1 MARTLTSIKT
11 LSRALFL
18 GAFLT
23 FQPAALA
30 NEKPVVY
37 NNMVGDGS
45 RELDSAIK
53 GAYGARYS
61 VVDVRAKEGYAEPT
75 ATAGSMPREFKDDK
89 GVSVVGYVLMA
100 YIVDSNGFVADPVAL
115 KSSDARLTKVALDS
129 MAKWR
134 FLPARL
140 WSVPVASTAAQE
152 FSFGPLKVET
162 GFTLKRLILYQST
175 EVVMRRMPP
184 RNEADAYLDRLTEVA
199 HNFFVGNPTPE
210 TLHIIVLL
218 IPGQHSRIWF
228 LSSVRPGDAKELAP
242 LKALLE
248 AVTPI
253 GVKEGPVLFT
263 LSGVVMGGDGNELPA
278 GQSPVP
284 AQWREL
290 EGKLR
295 EPLPM
300 TGDAFLSLAYTD
312 SP

>member
-1 MARTLTSIKT
+1 MARTPPSITT
-11 LSRALFL
+11 LLRALFL

-45 RELDSAIK
+45 RELDRAIK

-75 ATAGSMPREFKDDK
+75 ATAGSMPREFKDDN
-89 GVSVVGYVLMA
+89 GVDVVGYVLMA
-100 YIVDSNGFVADPVAL
+100 YIVDANGFVADAVLL
-115 KSSDARLTKVALDS
+115 KSTDFRLTKVAMDS

-140 WSVPVASTAAQE
+140 KGTPVASTAAQE
-152 FSFGPLKVET
+152 FAFGPLKVET
-162 GFTLKRLILYQST
+162 GFTLKHLVLYQPN
-175 EVVMRRMPP
+175 EVILRRLPP
-184 RNEADAYLDRLTEVA
+184 KAEADAYLDRLTEVA
-199 HNFFVGNPTPE
+199 HNFFVGNLTPE
-210 TLHIIVLL
+210 TLYIIVLL
-218 IPGQHSRIWF
+218 IPGQHSRVWF
-228 LSSVRPGDAKELAP
+228 LSSTRPGDAKELAA

-248 AVTPI
+248 AIPPVV
-253 GVKEGPVLFT
+253 VKEGPVLFT
-263 LSGVVMGGDGNELPA
+263 LSGVVAGGDGNEMPA
-278 GQSPVP
+278 DKSPVP
-284 AQWREL
+284 AEWSPL
-290 EGKLR
+290 EKKLR

-300 TGDAFLSLAYTD
+300 TSDAFLSLAYTD